1 MEYLNTGQ
9 SVQSNYIVSCS
20 SSYLAQIKYQGGVAV
35 LLVHLAV
42 EEDDLPPG
50 DDHVE
55 LLPSMP
61 SDVLLAGGL
70 EPTLQAGLGITEVS
84 LSPD

>member
-1 MEYLNTGQ
+1 MSCKHLVSPYLVEVEYQ
-9 SVQSNYIVSCS
+9 S
-20 SSYLAQIKYQGGVAV
+20 GVAV

-55 LLPSMP
+55 LLPAVP
-61 SDVLLAGGL
+61 PDVLLAGGL
-70 EPTLQAGLGITEVS
+70 EPTLQAGLGIS
-84 LSPD
+84 

>member
-1 MEYLNTGQ
+1 M
-9 SVQSNYIVSCS
+9 QSNKIFIS
-20 SSYLAQIKYQGGVAV
+20 SSCYLAQIKYQGGITV

-50 DDHVE
+50 DDNVE
-55 LLPSMP
+55 LLPAVP

-70 EPTLQAGLGITEVS
+70 EPTLQTGLGITQVG
-84 LSPD
+84 LGPN

>member
-1 MEYLNTGQ
+1 MEYLNI
-9 SVQSNYIVSCS
+9 VQCSQIKYLGFS
-20 SSYLAQIKYQGGVAV
+20 SSYLAQIKYQGGVTV

-55 LLPSMP
+55 LLPAVP
-61 SDVLLAGGL
+61 PDVLLAGGL
-70 EPTLQAGLGITEVS
+70 EPSLQAGLGVTQLR
-84 LSPD
+84 LSPN